1 MLKSPFAPEEQGIVG
16 RPPVL
21 SYGLASLTTQ
31 SISEN
36 FMTRATVHR
45 WSDLPTDAPMPLLER
60 QRVVGARMM
69 ISRLVL
75 LHGFSVPIHAHEN
88 EQISCVLS
96 GKLRFHIQD
105 GIGGATRTIEVGAGE
120 VLVLPPWVPHGAE
133 AIEDCV
139 ALDLFSPPS
148 QATGIDMQTAITA

>member
-1 MLKSPFAPEEQGIVG
+1 MIP
-16 RPPVL
+16 
-21 SYGLASLTTQ
+21 
-31 SISEN
+31 
-36 FMTRATVHR
+36 ATLYR

-60 QRVVGARMM
+60 QRVIGEKMM
-69 ISRLVL
+69 ISRLIL
-75 LHGFSVPIHAHEN
+75 QHGFSVPIHAHEN

-105 GIGGATRTIEVGAGE
+105 GTGGATRTVDVGAGE
-120 VLVLPPWVPHGAE
+120 VLVLPSWVPHGAE

-148 QATGIDMQTAITA
+148 QATGIDMKTAGKA